1 MALRENRVWGLRERL
16 FERVLPRI
24 ALVDL
29 DNLLLAAH
37 TVDGLVKGLRHP
49 DWPHD
54 AWQALNRLAMQLGQ
68 ACQPATARGR

>member
-1 MALRENRVWGLRERL
+1 
-16 FERVLPRI
+16 
-24 ALVDL
+24 L

-49 DWPHD
+49 DWPQE
-54 AWQALNRLAMQLGQ
+54 AWQALSQLALQLGR